1 MGLTKRE
8 RSCIV
13 SNQNEASLHLTIY
26 EQLGDGEANQA
37 VNPFKSPSG
46 DSRYRGLRRCCAKH
60 SLSVSLTHQNAF
72 SSLTKSL
79 TRPMLWSRSRSLD
92 AASLQLPSGRVRCL
106 LIGFACCYNGGGS
119 RSFVVPPGNISA
131 ASGPREARVMEANG
145 IHLSSTSERRDRGST
160 QKRGWRVV
168 TEYLAKGC

>member
-1 MGLTKRE
+1 MGLIKGE

-13 SNQNEASLHLTIY
+13 SNPNEASLHLTIY

-46 DSRYRGLRRCCAKH
+46 DSRYRGLRRCCAKR

-72 SSLTKSL
+72 SS
-79 TRPMLWSRSRSLD
+79 PHPVPDEAHVMVPSRSRSLD

-106 LIGFACCYNGGGS
+106 L
-119 RSFVVPPGNISA
+119 V
-131 ASGPREARVMEANG
+131 
-145 IHLSSTSERRDRGST
+145 
-160 QKRGWRVV
+160 
-168 TEYLAKGC
+168 